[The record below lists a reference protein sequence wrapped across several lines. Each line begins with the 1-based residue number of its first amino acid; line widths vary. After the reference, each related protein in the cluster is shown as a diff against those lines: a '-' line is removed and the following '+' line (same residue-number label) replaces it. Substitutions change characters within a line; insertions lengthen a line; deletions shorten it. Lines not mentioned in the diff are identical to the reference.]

1 MNVDDRPHPN
11 SEPNPDPN
19 AQGLQPLP
27 ELTSTGAKPL
37 PDLGR
42 ESGASPNSS
51 DMEADIWAEAN
62 ETEPEDIVG
71 AEVASASQ
79 PTASQ
84 PTASQSIEPQAAE
97 ETAPEPAA
105 APLED
110 PAIAEQQ
117 AQLAELTT
125 QREQLQTEIAELQ
138 QQRQSLL
145 TEHGKGVYELVMDS
159 LQTLS
164 EHKGQLEA
172 DITKLEKRRDR
183 VIAQMQQTFI
193 GTSEDIAIRL
203 QGFKDYLLGSLQD
216 LAAAAEQM
224 DLPSARATTAPPRR
238 AQPNPE
244 SEMPAPQFAKQRFQ
258 EQRRQVKAC
267 LEEYRNAPDYYGPP
281 WQLRRT
287 FEPIHADRVQQW
299 FFKQG
304 GRGTVRS
311 LGSRLQ
317 NILIAS
323 ATISIL
329 RRLYGERLNILV
341 LANTPERLGEWRRG
355 LQDCLGISRSD
366 YGPTR
371 GITLFESPQALAQKA
386 DRLVEQKQLP
396 LIVMDETE
404 EVISLDLLQFPLW
417 LAFAPDPS
425 QMSSYMY

>member
-1 MNVDDRPHPN
+1 MNVDDRPLSEPN
-11 SEPNPDPN
+11 SEQNPEV
-19 AQGLQPLP
+19 QGLQPLP
-27 ELTSTGAKPL
+27 DLTATGAKPL
-37 PDLGR
+37 PDLGQ
-42 ESGASPNSS
+42 ESGTAFAAQSASENAVSGNTSS
-51 DMEADIWAEAN
+51 ELEADVWASEMNSETVTAAP
-62 ETEPEDIVG
+62 ESVTESPPTPAQQTEPTV
-71 AEVASASQ
+71 
-79 PTASQ
+79 
-84 PTASQSIEPQAAE
+84 
-97 ETAPEPAA
+97 
-105 APLED
+105 D
-110 PAIAEQQ
+110 PAIAEREAAIAVLATKQ
-117 AQLAELTT
+117 AQLQA
-125 QREQLQTEIAELQ
+125 EIADLKA
-138 QQRQSLL
+138 QRQTLL
-145 TEHGKGVYELVMDS
+145 ADHGKGVYELVMDS

-164 EHKGQLEA
+164 EHKRQLEA
-172 DITKLEKRRDR
+172 DIAKLEKRRDR
-183 VIAQMQQTFI
+183 VIAQMQQTFL

-203 QGFKDYLLGSLQD
+203 QGFKDYLVGSLQD
-216 LAAAAEQM
+216 LTTAAEQM
-224 DLPSARATTAPPRR
+224 DLPSARVAAPPPQRS
-238 AQPNPE
+238 QPTPKPE
-244 SEMPAPQFAKQRFQ
+244 TLTPQFAKQRFQ
-258 EQRRQVKAC
+258 EQRRQVKAM

-323 ATISIL
+323 AAISIL
-329 RRLYGERLNILV
+329 RRLYGERVNILV

-371 GITLFESPQALAQKA
+371 GITLFESPEALAQKA

-404 EVISLDLLQFPLW
+404 EFISLDLLQFPLW
-417 LAFAPDPS
+417 LAFAPDPK